1 MTPLSP
7 RQGQI
12 NALIIPVALSA
23 GPDVRFFHYICRWQ
37 TMRSTWWSTL
47 AAARR
52 T

>member
-1 MTPLSP
+1 MTRSSP

-12 NALIIPVALSA
+12 NVRIVPAALSA
-23 GPDVRFFHYICRWQ
+23 EQGSQVFHYMCRWQ
-37 TMRSTWWSTL
+37 TMRPIWWSTL